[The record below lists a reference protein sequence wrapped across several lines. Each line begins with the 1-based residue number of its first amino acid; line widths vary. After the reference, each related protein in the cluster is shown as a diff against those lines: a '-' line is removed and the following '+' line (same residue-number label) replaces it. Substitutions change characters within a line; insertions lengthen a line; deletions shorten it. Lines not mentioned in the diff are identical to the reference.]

1 MIDLGKTII
10 EALFNEENKNKFI
23 DELNKR
29 INIPLIGEKAERK
42 IIANIFEIV
51 ESVIKGMM
59 IKDSNGEK
67 K

>member
-1 MIDLGKTII
+1 MIDLGKTIF

-29 INIPLIGEKAERK
+29 INIPIIGEKAERK